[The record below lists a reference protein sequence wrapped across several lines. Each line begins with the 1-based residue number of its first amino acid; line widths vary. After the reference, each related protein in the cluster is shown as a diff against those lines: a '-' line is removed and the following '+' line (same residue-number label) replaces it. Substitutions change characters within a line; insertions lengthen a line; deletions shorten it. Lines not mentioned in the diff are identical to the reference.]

1 MLCCAGNPIK
11 FGLGLVSIGF
21 DFIFMLQHYVWFHPD
36 KAASE
41 DQLLRW
47 QQQEQA
53 LQQDQQQLLQQQQ
66 EPAQQPLLV
75 NVQQQ

>member
-1 MLCCAGNPIK
+1 VLCCAGNPIK

-36 KAASE
+36 KAASK

-47 QQQEQA
+47 QQQQEQ
-53 LQQDQQQLLQQQQ
+53 LRLQDQQQLQQQ
-66 EPAQQPLLV
+66 ESAQQPLLV
-75 NVQQQ
+75 AVQQS